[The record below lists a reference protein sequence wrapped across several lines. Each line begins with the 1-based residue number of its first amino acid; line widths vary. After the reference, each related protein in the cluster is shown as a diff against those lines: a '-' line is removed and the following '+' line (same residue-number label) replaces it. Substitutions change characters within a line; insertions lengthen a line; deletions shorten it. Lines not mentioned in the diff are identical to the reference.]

1 MSGSRKRRRTGSTAR
16 RYKPSELVPVDP
28 RRQVSKEAVLAAI
41 AVSIVMAMLT
51 ALIWIMT
58 QTAVKDQQ
66 TAVRDQAERMLMAQ
80 AATLAEAARLEI
92 LMVDQSLTILQAEA
106 NKDPETFKLADWHAR
121 MPALTAV
128 ADDIFIADGA
138 RIIQQD
144 ILPQAV
150 GQGIGA
156 AYLNIPH
163 GSLEDFEADGTKGR
177 EGRLIAATIAPG
189 VQARRFLMYVVRPL
203 EVPAQWII
211 GASYRSGELTRIYA
225 DAKLGP
231 NGMAALIDT
240 RRGGIQ
246 SIAGDPARRPKI
258 DVSKTEMYEAFKRG
272 DGGVWTGPSGV
283 DGIERIHGYRKVPG
297 RDMVVTVAATRA
309 YAMAPANTLASGA
322 YSLAAVA
329 TALVG
334 AVGGIVLWG
343 LARRRAMRR
352 QQRLF
357 QRNKLEAD
365 AALADL
371 TTSRTRAFVSAG
383 QVRALLDGSADGIA
397 LLDNDLRLS
406 SWNQRF
412 VVGAGLGED
421 VLQAGLPLDQLLRL
435 QGHEGL
441 FGPLEDLEAEVSR
454 RLAILRS
461 ADMDQGLTQIGP
473 DGIPIVVRADRIPE
487 VGLAMHLSGLANWQP
502 MPRPVVQQPV
512 PADIEPVAEIDPNAP
527 TPIKEK
533 TATIEW

>member
-1 MSGSRKRRRTGSTAR
+1 MSGTRKRRRTGSTAR
-16 RYKPSELVPVDP
+16 RYKSPELVPVDG
-28 RRQVSKEAVLAAI
+28 RRTVSKEAVLAAI

-58 QTAVKDQQ
+58 ANGVRDRQS
-66 TAVRDQAERMLMAQ
+66 AVRDQVERMVTAQ

-92 LMVDQSLTILQAEA
+92 LLVDQSLTILQAAA
-106 NKDPETFKLADWHAR
+106 NKDPETFKLADWHNQ

-128 ADDIFIADGA
+128 ADDIFIADGE

-163 GSLEDFEADGTKGR
+163 GSLEDFEADGSKGR
-177 EGRLIAATIAPG
+177 EGRVITQTIAPG

-203 EVPAQWII
+203 QVPEQWVI

-225 DAKLGP
+225 DSKLGP
-231 NGMAALIDT
+231 NGFAALIDT

-258 DVSKTEMYEAFKRG
+258 DVSKSDMYEAFKRG
-272 DGGVWTGPSGV
+272 DGGVWTGPSGT

-297 RDMVVTVAATRA
+297 RDMVVTVAIVRA
-309 YAMAPANTLASGA
+309 HAMAPADTLASAA

-334 AVGGIVLWG
+334 TVGGIVLWG
-343 LARRRAMRR
+343 LARRRATRR
-352 QQRLF
+352 QERLF
-357 QRNKLEAD
+357 QRNKVEAD
-365 AALADL
+365 AALSDL
-371 TTSRTRAFVSAG
+371 VTSRMRAFVSAG

-397 LLDNDLRLS
+397 LLDNDLRLT

-412 VVGAGLGED
+412 AAGAGVEEA
-421 VLQAGLPLDQLLRL
+421 VLQEGLPLDQLLRL
-435 QGHEGL
+435 QANAGL
-441 FGPLEDLEAEVSR
+441 FGPLTDIEAEVSR
-454 RLAILRS
+454 RVVFLRAADS
-461 ADMDQGLTQIGP
+461 ASGLTQLGP
-473 DGIPIVVRADRIPE
+473 DGTAIAVRADRIPE
-487 VGLAMHLSGLANWQP
+487 IGVALHLGGLAHWQP
-502 MPRPVVQQPV
+502 VARSV
-512 PADIEPVAEIDPNAP
+512 PQLHPDDIDTDAAP
-527 TPIKEK
+527 SPTETTPIKEK

>member
-28 RRQVSKEAVLAAI
+28 RRQVSKEAVLTAI

-58 QTAVKDQQ
+58 QSAVQDQQ
-66 TAVRDQAERMLMAQ
+66 TALRDQVERMMTAQ

-92 LMVDQSLTILQAEA
+92 LMVDQSLTILQAAA
-106 NKDPETFKLADWHAR
+106 NKDPENFKLSEWHNL
-121 MPALTAV
+121 MPALTSV

-144 ILPQAV
+144 VLPQAV

-163 GSLEDFEADGTKGR
+163 GSLEDFESDGSKGR
-177 EGRLIAATIAPG
+177 EGRMITPTTAPG

-203 EVPAQWII
+203 EVPAQWVI

-225 DAKLGP
+225 DSKLGP
-231 NGMAALIDT
+231 NGLAALMDT
-240 RRGGIQ
+240 RRGGVQ
-246 SIAGDPARRPKI
+246 SIAGDPSRRPKI
-258 DVSKTEMYEAFKRG
+258 DVSKSEMYEAFKRG
-272 DGGVWTGPSGV
+272 DGGVWTGPSGM
-283 DGIERIHGYRKVPG
+283 DGVERIHGYRKVPG
-297 RDMVVTVAATRA
+297 RDMVVTVATTRA
-309 YAMAPANTLASGA
+309 YAMAPADTLASGA
-322 YSLAAVA
+322 YSLAAAA

-334 AVGGIVLWG
+334 VIGGVALWG

-357 QRNKLEAD
+357 QRNKVEAD

-371 TTSRTRAFVSAG
+371 TTSRTRGFITAG

-412 VVGAGLGED
+412 VAGAGLEETT
-421 VLQAGLPLDQLLRL
+421 VQEGLPLDQLLRL
-435 QGHEGL
+435 QAHAGL
-441 FGPLEDLEAEVSR
+441 FGPLADVEAEVSR
-454 RLAILRS
+454 RLGLLRS
-461 ADMDQGLTQIGP
+461 AGPEQGLTQLGP
-473 DGIPIVVRADRIPE
+473 DGTPIAVRADRIPDI
-487 VGLAMHLSGLANWQP
+487 GLALHLGGLADWKP
-502 MPRPVVQQPV
+502 MPRPVQQPV
-512 PADIEPVAEIDPNAP
+512 PVEIEPVADIDPNAP
-527 TPIKEK
+527 NAIKEK
-533 TATIEW
+533 TAPIEW